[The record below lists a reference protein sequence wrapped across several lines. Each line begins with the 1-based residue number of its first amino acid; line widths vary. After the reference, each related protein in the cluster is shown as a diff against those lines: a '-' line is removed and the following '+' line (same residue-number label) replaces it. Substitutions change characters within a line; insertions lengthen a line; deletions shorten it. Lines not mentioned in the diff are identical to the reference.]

1 MSGDMRSLSIECQ
14 YLLTLTILRRNYDYL
29 EAGYIFKIS
38 DDTVSMVF
46 KTWIR
51 FLYKKF
57 GSKEWRDRLFVKF
70 DDLPK
75 PLPDCFLE
83 GGDILNKVRCV
94 IDTTSIKIRRPR
106 NYQKNGNLSRSI
118 DNMWDKLVRISRIQF
133 KNSNLNHLISL

>member
-1 MSGDMRSLSIECQ
+1 MLGRDYMSGDMRCLSIECQ

-46 KTWIR
+46 KTWII
-51 FLYKKF
+51 FLYKKL

-75 PLPDCFLE
+75 PLPECFLE

-118 DNMWDKLVRISRIQF
+118 DNC
-133 KNSNLNHLISL
+133 